1 VSEVQQP
8 YDQVQRGA
16 NGLATA
22 GMICGIVSVTTFWV
36 PFAYIVSGLVVGIV
50 AVVLSHKGR
59 SAAARGAGAGSQAL
73 AGLICGYAGIV
84 LSVAN
89 GVAGAIIFSS

>member
-1 VSEVQQP
+1 MTQAPTPDSDVAPSP
-8 YDQVQRGA
+8 
-16 NGLATA
+16 NGMALA

-50 AVVLSHKGR
+50 AVVLSHRGR
-59 SAAARGAGAGSQAL
+59 SAAARGAGGGKQAL

-84 LSVAN
+84 LSLAN
-89 GVAGAIIFSS
+89 GVVGVIIATS